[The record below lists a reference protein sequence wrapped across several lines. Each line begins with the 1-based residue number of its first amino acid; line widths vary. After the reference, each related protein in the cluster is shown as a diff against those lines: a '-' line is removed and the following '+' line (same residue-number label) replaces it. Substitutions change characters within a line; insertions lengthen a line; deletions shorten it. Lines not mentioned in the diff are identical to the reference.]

1 MDIDRLYDREFD
13 AHGAVWAATRHA
25 IRQPFARLVEAT
37 LARLN
42 GGGKVVFFGNGG
54 SAADAQHLAA
64 ECVVRYRRDRAPIP
78 ALALTTDTSVLT
90 AVGNDLGFERVFARQ
105 IEAVCRPADVCVAL
119 STSGNSENV
128 IQGLAAARA
137 IGCLAAGFGGGGGGR
152 MAASADPLILVPSTD
167 TPRIQ
172 EMHALIGH
180 MLCAALEREL
190 NPP

>member
-25 IRQPFARLVEAT
+25 IRQPFARLVEAC
-37 LARLN
+37 LARLKA
-42 GGGKVVFFGNGG
+42 GGKIAFFGNGG

-90 AVGNDLGFERVFARQ
+90 AVGNDFGFERVFARQ
-105 IEAVCRPADVCVAL
+105 IEAVCRPTDVCIAL

-128 IQGLAAARA
+128 IQGLAAAKRL
-137 IGCLAAGFGGGGGGR
+137 GCLAAGFGGGDGGR
-152 MAASADPLILVPSTD
+152 MAESADALILVPSAD

-180 MLCAALEREL
+180 MLCAALERDL
-190 NPP
+190 SLP